1 MKNSF
6 NKTLSAP
13 LRVYW
18 DLTDA
23 PDATS
28 RELALKVARELSSL
42 RVFFVILKLDGRRD
56 DIGEVLGV
64 LKSGGVRVT
73 VSISGADSLPGPGAL
88 AYADAVD
95 LRPADTPGQQRLLET
110 VKKDVPAGKPM
121 SVSVVPSKDNIGPV
135 MEIISAAVDA
145 GIKNISLI
153 NPCLIYDRGRAREYV
168 IGQAER
174 DVFKSGLEKLLT
186 PLGPGIKLFVHDLF
200 LHKSLN
206 LPGLPGRIEY
216 AGCQAGD
223 AIAYIDSAFT
233 VYPCATM
240 PVPLGSLHE
249 TTLKDIWSGAG
260 RKTLRQKVEELPEQ
274 CAGCQDASYC
284 KGGCRGLAW
293 EVGGEGCIDP
303 NCGKYTGLV

>member
-13 LRVYW
+13 VRVYW

-23 PDATS
+23 PDAPPQGPT
-28 RELALKVARELSSL
+28 LKVARELSAL
-42 RVFFVILKLDGRRD
+42 RVFFVILRLDGRRD
-56 DIGEVLGV
+56 DIGEVMGV
-64 LKSGGVRVT
+64 LKTGGVRVT
-73 VSISGADSLPGPGAL
+73 VSISGAASLPGPDAL
-88 AYADAVD
+88 TYADAVD
-95 LRPADTPGQQRLLET
+95 LRPADVAGLGRLLEI
-110 VKKDVPAGKPM
+110 VKKDVPAGKPI
-121 SVSVVPSKDNIGPV
+121 SVSVVPSKDNSGV
-135 MEIISAAVDA
+135 VLDIISYALDA
-145 GIKNISLI
+145 GLQTFNLT

-174 DVFKSGLEKLLT
+174 DAFKNGLEKLLT

-200 LHKSLN
+200 LHKSLKI
-206 LPGLPGRIEY
+206 PGLPGRIEY

-223 AIAYIDSAFT
+223 AIAYIDSSFM

-249 TTLKDIWSGAG
+249 TTLKDIWSGAA
-260 RKTLRQKVEELPEQ
+260 RKTLRERVEHLPEG
-274 CAGCQDASYC
+274 CASCQEASDC

-293 EVGGEGCIDP
+293 EVGGEGCVDP
-303 NCGKYTGLV
+303 GCGKYTGLV